1 MEKKKFIKTKRL
13 DYIKAIKRFF
23 FLVPIIVYIINIIK
37 YFHSPASLSTIV
49 PFKYYLILNIYYTI
63 YSTLKYA
70 IIPYI
75 IISIIAKNTKSSVK
89 FTSVEYLKYYR
100 EQLSDLSASDI
111 SILMDLKLE
120 HKKDIAGN
128 IMQFELLGYLKKDGE
143 DYIVQDGYLH
153 DLNLTAAD
161 KFFLANIYDI
171 CHNNIMAISNWH
183 RMTMEEARNKD
194 LITKS
199 GINVK
204 SSKTKVLLLIAVIV
218 LICSIIYLGISG
230 GLNKILEGIASIS
243 TDDGIPLNKESI
255 KAFLNYHPQMA
266 LYVASI
272 LNIALCVIFLNAYP
286 ILWFGSKI
294 ASMISQSPYKRT
306 DKGNKLTEYIYGL
319 QNFIHDFSNL
329 NDYDKEGLVLWDKYL
344 IYAVILEENTK
355 IIDEIK
361 EYKNKI
367 KTTI

>member
-1 MEKKKFIKTKRL
+1 
-13 DYIKAIKRFF
+13 
-23 FLVPIIVYIINIIK
+23 
-37 YFHSPASLSTIV
+37 
-49 PFKYYLILNIYYTI
+49 
-63 YSTLKYA
+63 
-70 IIPYI
+70 
-75 IISIIAKNTKSSVK
+75 
-89 FTSVEYLKYYR
+89 
-100 EQLSDLSASDI
+100 
-111 SILMDLKLE
+111 
-120 HKKDIAGN
+120 
-128 IMQFELLGYLKKDGE
+128 
-143 DYIVQDGYLH
+143 
-153 DLNLTAAD
+153 
-161 KFFLANIYDI
+161 
-171 CHNNIMAISNWH
+171 MAISNWH

-194 LITKS
+194 LITRS

-204 SSKTKVLLLIAVIV
+204 SSKIKVLLFISVIV

-243 TDDGIPLNKESI
+243 TDDGIPLNRESV

-266 LYVASI
+266 LYVSSI

-361 EYKNKI
+361 EYKIKI